1 MLRRLEIENYGLIA
15 RAGVEFSPGATI
27 FTGETGSGKTM
38 LLGALDFAL
47 GARAG
52 ADVVGRAARKA
63 AVAIGFD
70 PGEVLRARL
79 EADGFELDAGEEG
92 SIAREMT
99 NAGRSSIRVNG
110 RPATAGY
117 VRELA
122 EAIAEI
128 VGQHEAQHLLSPAYH
143 LELLDRFAG
152 GEAMKLREATADAYR
167 RYEDAGGALERLT
180 HDDRDA
186 RVRYE
191 AALFIVGE
199 IEDARVETAELERL
213 AERRGYLDNVE
224 RIATALSVAGNA
236 LAQEEPG
243 ATNALGVAAAAL
255 ATIGK
260 FGDELQ
266 AMAER
271 AAALQSEAGELA
283 ADVARAL
290 EATEFDPNELET
302 INARLALLERLARLY
317 GGNLDEVI
325 ERARGARRTVEE
337 FENRDEL
344 LDRARSE
351 AADAARELERLA
363 ASLTKLRQKAA
374 HALAKRVLWEFGE
387 IALGSGRF
395 EIVLERAERI
405 GPAGGDRVEFLFA
418 ANAGEAPRPIARVA
432 SGGELSRVLLAL
444 VVALAQS
451 ESSPAA
457 LIFDEIDAGI
467 GGATAAAVG
476 ERIGKLARRG
486 QVVCVTH
493 LAQIATFA
501 NRHYVLDKFERNEE
515 TTIGVRELE
524 GAKEREA
531 EVARM
536 LSGETHDV
544 ALRHAR
550 ALFVRSRNAA
560 KGSDGS

>member
-52 ADVVGRAARKA
+52 ADIVGRAARKA
-63 AVAIGFD
+63 AVTIAFD

-79 EADGFELDAGEEG
+79 EADGFELDAGEDG

-99 NAGRSSIRVNG
+99 DGGRSSIRVNG

-152 GEAMKLREATADAYR
+152 SEAMKLREATANAHR
-167 RYEDAGGALERLT
+167 RYEEAAGSLERLT

-191 AALFIVGE
+191 EALFIVRE

-224 RIATALSVAGNA
+224 RIATALSAAGNA
-236 LAQEEPG
+236 LTQEEPG

-325 ERARGARRTVEE
+325 ERARGARRTIEE

-344 LDRARSE
+344 LERARGE
-351 AADAARELERLA
+351 AADAARELDRLA
-363 ASLTKLRQKAA
+363 AALTKLRQKAA
-374 HALAKRVLWEFGE
+374 SALAKRVLGEFGE

-395 EIVLERAERI
+395 DIVLERAERI

-501 NRHYVLDKFERNEE
+501 NRHYVLDKYERNDA

-524 GAKEREA
+524 GTKEREA

-560 KGSDGS
+560 KGSGGS

>member
-52 ADVVGRAARKA
+52 ADIVGRAARKA
-63 AVAIGFD
+63 AVTIAFD
-70 PGEVLRARL
+70 PGRSLRARL
-79 EADGFELDAGEEG
+79 EADGFELDPGEEG

-99 NAGRSSIRVNG
+99 DAGRSSIRVNG

-143 LELLDRFAG
+143 LEVLDRFAG
-152 GEAMKLREATADAYR
+152 AEAMKLREATAVAHR
-167 RYEDAGGALERLT
+167 RHEEAAGSLERLA

-186 RVRYE
+186 RARYE
-191 AALFIVGE
+191 EALLIVRE
-199 IEDARVETAELERL
+199 IEDARVEPAELERL

-224 RIATALSVAGNA
+224 RIATALGAAGNA
-236 LAQEEPG
+236 LMQEEPG
-243 ATNALGVAAAAL
+243 ATNALGAAAAAL

-266 AMAER
+266 AMADR
-271 AAALQSEAGELA
+271 GAALQSEAGELA

-290 EATEFDPNELET
+290 ETTEFDPNELET

-325 ERARGARRTVEE
+325 GRARGARRTIEE

-344 LDRARSE
+344 LERARSE
-351 AADAARELERLA
+351 AADAARELDRLA

-374 HALAKRVLWEFGE
+374 KALAKRVVGEFAE

-395 EIVLERAERI
+395 DIAFEPAERI

-451 ESSPAA
+451 ETSPAA

-476 ERIGKLARRG
+476 ERIGRLARRG

-501 NRHYVLDKFERNEE
+501 NRHYVLDKFERDGE
-515 TTIGVRELE
+515 TTIGVRELD

-560 KGSDGS
+560 KGSGES

>member
-1 MLRRLEIENYGLIA
+1 MLRRLEIDDFGLIA
-15 RAGVEFSPGATI
+15 HAGLEFAPGATI

-38 LLGALDFAL
+38 LVGALDFAL

-52 ADVVGRAARKA
+52 TDVVRRGARRALVT
-63 AVAIGFD
+63 VAFD
-70 PGEVLRARL
+70 PDDPLRAQL
-79 EADGFELDAGEEG
+79 QADGFELDPGEEG
-92 SIAREMT
+92 SIAREIT
-99 NAGRSSIRVNG
+99 DAGRSSVRVNG

-117 VRELA
+117 VREIA
-122 EAIAEI
+122 GAVAEI

-152 GEAMKLREATADAYR
+152 EGALNLRDAVGEAYARAEAAR
-167 RYEDAGGALERLT
+167 HALERLT
-180 HDDRDA
+180 QDEREA
-186 RVRYE
+186 RERYE
-191 AALFIVGE
+191 EARYVVRE
-199 IEDARVETAELERL
+199 IDEARVEPGELEVL
-213 AERRGYLDNVE
+213 AERRAFLDNVE
-224 RIATALSVAGNA
+224 RIALGLNAAREALTQRESAAGNA
-236 LAQEEPG
+236 LG
-243 ATNALGVAAAAL
+243 AAAAAL
-255 ATIGK
+255 ASVAK
-260 FGDELQ
+260 YGDRLAE
-266 AMAER
+266 MAGR
-271 AAALQSEAGELA
+271 AAALQSDAGELA
-283 ADVARAL
+283 GDVARAL
-290 EATEFDPNELET
+290 DETEYDAGELET
-302 INARLALLERLARLY
+302 INARLALLERLARRY
-317 GGNLDEVI
+317 GGDLDDVV
-325 ERARGARRTVEE
+325 ERADRARQTIEE

-344 LDRARSE
+344 VEKLRTESAT
-351 AADAARELERLA
+351 AARELEERA
-363 ASLTKLRQKAA
+363 SSLTAA
-374 HALAKRVLWEFGE
+374 RNKTAKALARRVVAEFGE

-395 EIVLERAERI
+395 DVALRPLDQI
-405 GPAGGDRVEFLFA
+405 GATGADRVEFLFA

-451 ESSPAA
+451 RNAPGA

-476 ERIGKLARRG
+476 ERIGALARAG

-501 NRHYVLDKFERNEE
+501 NRHYVLDKLERSGE
-515 TTIGVRELE
+515 TTITVRELA

-550 ALFVRSRNAA
+550 ALLGRA
-560 KGSDGS
+560 KR

>member
-63 AVAIGFD
+63 AVTIAFD
-70 PGEVLRARL
+70 PGDALRARL
-79 EADGFELDAGEEG
+79 ETDGFELDAGEEG
-92 SIAREMT
+92 SVAREMT
-99 NAGRSSIRVNG
+99 DAGRSSIRVNG

-128 VGQHEAQHLLSPAYH
+128 VGQHEAQHLLAPSYH

-152 GEAMKLREATADAYR
+152 DEAMRLREATANAHR
-167 RYEDAGGALERLT
+167 RYEQAAGSLERLT

-191 AALFIVGE
+191 EALFIVRE
-199 IEDARVETAELERL
+199 IEDARVESAELERL

-224 RIATALSVAGNA
+224 RIATALSAAGNA
-236 LAQEEPG
+236 LTQEEPG
-243 ATNALGVAAAAL
+243 ATNALGAAAAAL
-255 ATIGK
+255 ATIGR

-290 EATEFDPNELET
+290 EATEFDPTELET

-325 ERARGARRTVEE
+325 ERARGARRTIEE
-337 FENRDEL
+337 FENRDEML
-344 LDRARSE
+344 ERARSE
-351 AADAARELERLA
+351 AGDAARELDRLA
-363 ASLTKLRQKAA
+363 ASLTKVREKAA
-374 HALAKRVLWEFGE
+374 KALAKRVLGEFGE

-395 EIVLERAERI
+395 EIVLERAEKI

-444 VVALAQS
+444 VVALARS

-476 ERIGKLARRG
+476 ERIGRLAGRG

-501 NRHYVLDKFERNEE
+501 NRHYVLDKFERNDE

-550 ALFVRSRNAA
+550 AMFVRSRNAA
-560 KGSDGS
+560 KGSGGS

>member
-15 RAGVEFSPGATI
+15 RAGVDFAPGATI

-38 LLGALDFAL
+38 LLGALDFVL

-52 ADVVGRAARKA
+52 PDIVGRATRKSS
-63 AVAIGFD
+63 VSLSFD
-70 PGEVLRARL
+70 PDDALRVRL
-79 EADGFELDAGEEG
+79 EADGFELDLGEEG
-92 SIAREMT
+92 SISREISDS
-99 NAGRSSIRVNG
+99 GRSSVRVNG

-122 EAIAEI
+122 ETIAEI
-128 VGQHEAQHLLSPAYH
+128 VGQHEAQHLVSPAYH

-152 GEAMKLREATADAYR
+152 REGLALREATGAAYLQAQNAAR
-167 RYEDAGGALERLT
+167 SLERLT
-180 HDDRDA
+180 QDERAA
-186 RVRYE
+186 RERYE
-191 AALFIVGE
+191 EALFIVRE
-199 IEDARVETAELERL
+199 IEEARVDPLELDSL
-213 AERRGYLDNVE
+213 AQRRAYLDNVE
-224 RIATALSVAGNA
+224 RIALSLSAAHGALT
-236 LAQEEPG
+236 EEDSG
-243 ATNALGVAAAAL
+243 AANALGAAAAAL
-255 ATIGK
+255 ATIDK
-260 FGDELQ
+260 YGDALQ
-266 AMAER
+266 EMAQR
-271 AAALQSEAGELA
+271 AAALQSDAGELT

-302 INARLALLERLARLY
+302 INARLALLERLARVY
-317 GGNLDEVI
+317 GGNLNEVV
-325 ERARGARRTVEE
+325 ERARRAHRTIDE

-344 LDRARSE
+344 LDRLRGE
-351 AADAARELERLA
+351 AAEAARKLESCA
-363 ASLTKLRQKAA
+363 GSLTKVRRKAA
-374 HALAKRVLWEFGE
+374 SALARRVLREFAE

-395 EIVLERAERI
+395 EVELGSLERI
-405 GPAGGDRVEFLFA
+405 GPAGADRVEFLFA
-418 ANAGEAPRPIARVA
+418 ANAGEAPRPIARFA

-444 VVALAQS
+444 VVALA
-451 ESSPAA
+451 ESRSASAA

-476 ERIGKLARRG
+476 ERIGALARRG

-501 NRHYVLDKFERNEE
+501 NRHYVLDKIERKGE
-515 TTIGVRELE
+515 TTIGVRELD
-524 GAKEREA
+524 GAAEREA

-550 ALFVRSRNAA
+550 ALLVRSRSAV
-560 KGSDGS
+560 KESGGS

>member
-15 RAGVEFSPGATI
+15 QAGVEFSPGATI

-52 ADVVGRAARKA
+52 ADIVGRAARKA
-63 AVAIGFD
+63 GVTIAFD
-70 PGEVLRARL
+70 PGDALRARL
-79 EADGFELDAGEEG
+79 QADGFELDAGEEG

-99 NAGRSSIRVNG
+99 DAGRSSVRVNG
-110 RPATAGY
+110 RAATAGY

-122 EAIAEI
+122 ESIAEI
-128 VGQHEAQHLLSPAYH
+128 VGQHEAQHLVSAAYH

-152 GEAMKLREATADAYR
+152 EEARKLREATANAYR
-167 RYEDAGGALERLT
+167 LYDEAERSLERLT
-180 HDDRDA
+180 RDDADA
-186 RVRYE
+186 RVRYDE
-191 AALFIVGE
+191 ALFVVRE
-199 IEDARVETAELERL
+199 IEEARIDTAELERL
-213 AERRGYLDNVE
+213 AERRAYLDNVE
-224 RIATALSVAGNA
+224 RIATALSAAGSA
-236 LAQEEPG
+236 LMQEEPG
-243 ATNALGVAAAAL
+243 ATNSLGVASAAL
-255 ATIGK
+255 ATVGK

-266 AMAER
+266 VMAQR
-271 AAALQSEAGELA
+271 AAALQSEAAELA

-290 EATEFDPNELET
+290 ENAEFDPNELET
-302 INARLALLERLARLY
+302 TNSRLALLQRLARRY
-317 GGNLDEVI
+317 GGNLDEVVA
-325 ERARGARRTVEE
+325 RARVARRTVEE

-344 LDRARSE
+344 LERARGE
-351 AADAARELERLA
+351 KAGAARELERLA
-363 ASLTKLRQKAA
+363 LALRKVRQKAA
-374 HALAKRVLWEFGE
+374 NELAKRVLGELGE
-387 IALGSGRF
+387 IALGSARF
-395 EIVLERAERI
+395 AIGLEPAERI

-418 ANAGEAPRPIARVA
+418 ANAGEAARPIARVA

-444 VVALAQS
+444 VVAQA
-451 ESSPAA
+451 ERSPAA

-476 ERIGKLARRG
+476 ERIGQLARHG

-501 NRHYVLDKFERNEE
+501 NRHYVLDKLERAGE

-524 GAKEREA
+524 GPKQREA

-536 LSGETHDV
+536 LSGETHDA

-550 ALFVRSRNAA
+550 ALLVRGRNAA
-560 KGSDGS
+560 KGFGGS